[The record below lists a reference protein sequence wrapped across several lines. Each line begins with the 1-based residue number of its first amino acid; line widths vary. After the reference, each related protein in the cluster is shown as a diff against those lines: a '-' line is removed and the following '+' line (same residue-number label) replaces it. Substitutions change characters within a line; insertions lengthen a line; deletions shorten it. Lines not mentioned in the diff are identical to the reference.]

1 MASLNFGILDTNLPS
16 QIAGSVQRGQDEALR
31 NQMAQQQLVSSQQQL
46 KTGAMQQESMQMQ
59 IEQAKRERE
68 ALAKM
73 QAQFVA
79 NGKSPD
85 MRANF
90 QEMVQS
96 GIPHFMD
103 IGIKGMQSLDR
114 QDRVSAILGGGAPTG
129 MPAPAAAPINSMM
142 RQPAPMPAAPT
153 ENALGTGMYG
163 MEPSAPVNALAA
175 KPSGAYTPV
184 MPRNALAPA
193 AAGAPVMSDIENTYR
208 KIDQLHA
215 IGEHDL
221 AKSLEQRVKDKLP
234 PTAVQEFEYAKKN
247 GYQGSFDQFKTLHAP
262 RTTVNV
268 PVNVSTEKKYGERFG
283 GLIADADA
291 AKLSAA
297 ESAPAAAANADR
309 IIDLISTGKV
319 ITGTGANVRLQMA
332 KALNLAGGNDTE
344 KIRNTEVLISSL
356 AETTLGAI
364 KSSNLGA
371 GQGFTNA
378 DRDFLEKA
386 KAGQLTYDA
395 KSLTELARLSRLAA
409 EKSAESWN
417 KRSASIPKSAL
428 EGTGI
433 STEPVVIPPRK
444 TSSVMNIPAGA
455 LADLR
460 SGKGSPEQFDA
471 IFGAGSADRVLGKGK

>member
-1 MASLNFGILDTNLPS
+1 MALNFGLLNTNLPGE
-16 QIAGSVQRGQDEALR
+16 IAGSVQRGQDEAVR
-31 NQMAQQQLVSSQQQL
+31 NQMAQQQL
-46 KTGAMQQESMQMQ
+46 KTGAMQQESLQMQ
-59 IEQAKRERE
+59 IEQAKRDRD
-68 ALAKM
+68 ALARM
-73 QAQFVA
+73 QQLFVA
-79 NGKSPD
+79 NGKSGD
-85 MRANF
+85 MRKNYE
-90 QEMVQS
+90 EMLNS

-103 IGIKGMQSLDR
+103 IGAKALQAMER
-114 QDRVSAILGGGAPTG
+114 QDRVAKILGGGSLTEMPTG
-129 MPAPAAAPINSMM
+129 APAPAEAAAAAPVPSVV
-142 RQPAPMPAAPT
+142 RQPAPVQ
-153 ENALGTGMYG
+153 NALGSGMYG
-163 MEPSAPVNALAA
+163 MEPSAPANALAA
-175 KPSGAYTPV
+175 KPSGAYMPV

-193 AAGAPVMSDIENTYR
+193 AAGAPVANDIENTYR

-247 GYQGSFDQFKTLHAP
+247 GYGGTFADFKTLHAP

-297 ESAPAAAANADR
+297 ENAPAAAANADR
-309 IIDLISTGKV
+309 ITDLLATGNV
-319 ITGTGANVRLQMA
+319 ITGTGANARLQIA
-332 KALNLAGGNDTE
+332 KALNLAGGTDVE

-356 AETTLGAI
+356 AETTMGAI

-386 KAGQLTYDA
+386 KAGQITYDA
-395 KSLTELARLSRLAA
+395 GSLARLASLSRKAA
-409 EKSAESWN
+409 EKSAETWN
-417 KRSASIPKSAL
+417 TRVKQIPKSAL

-433 STEPVVIPPRK
+433 GTEPVVVPSRK
-444 TSSVMNIPAGA
+444 TASVMKIPTDAINALKAGQ
-455 LADLR
+455 
-460 SGKGSPEQFDA
+460 GSPEQFDA
-471 IFGAGSADRVLGKGK
+471 IFGAGSANRILGGGK